1 MKRPRGADVEADPVL
16 EKDIGNGGPWLPPI
30 IPVTWEEEIGR
41 TMVPGLPRSKKKTR
55 TKKATKQIQA
65 WWHIPVIPTMWKV

>member
-1 MKRPRGADVEADPVL
+1 
-16 EKDIGNGGPWLPPI
+16 
-30 IPVTWEEEIGR
+30 
-41 TMVPGLPRSKKKTR
+41 MVPGLPRSKKKTR